1 MALLERNGVQI
12 WYEYCLP
19 DDGSAAQVVTLINGH
34 TRSSSDFKIFSKKLR
49 EHGYATLI
57 LDNRGSGKSESTSSF
72 SLSDMV
78 EDVVSIWNH
87 CKIEKSSVLGISMGG
102 IIAQFL
108 SLDYSKRVDRLILV
122 STTHNESWIKPTKGS
137 WTLNEGEVEA
147 KLASYFAEGF
157 VSKNPLLF
165 KAMCQQIRASV
176 TSGSFELKAAAQRA
190 AIKASVRI
198 IDPTQIAHKTL
209 IIHGE
214 KDQIIP
220 VEAAIELSQKINASE
235 IEVMPDVGHLILAEN
250 AQPLYRKVIQFIE
263 G

>member
-1 MALLERNGVQI
+1 MALLERSGGQI

-19 DDGSAAQVVTLINGH
+19 DGVSSSHVVTLINGH
-34 TRSSSDFKIFSKKLR
+34 TRSSSDFKILSKKLR
-49 EHGYATLI
+49 ENGYATLV
-57 LDNRGSGKSESTSSF
+57 LDNRGSGKTETTSSF

-122 STTHNESWIKPTKGS
+122 STTHDDSWIKPTKGS
-137 WTLNEGEVEA
+137 WTLKDGEVEA
-147 KLASYFAEGF
+147 KLASYFADGF

-165 KAMCQQIRASV
+165 KAMCQQIRASL
-176 TSGSFELKAAAQRA
+176 TSGSFEHRAAAQRA
-190 AIKASVRI
+190 ALRASVRT
-198 IDPTQIAHKTL
+198 IDPNLIAHKTL
-209 IIHGE
+209 IVHGE

-220 VEAAIELSQKINASE
+220 VEAAIELSQKINPSE
-235 IEVMPDVGHLILAEN
+235 IEVMPEVGHLILAEN
-250 AQPLYRKVIQFIE
+250 AQALYRRVIEFIE